1 MEISRSVGQ
10 HGGSTSRLSGSQ
22 GRCQPTRS
30 VSSVGI
36 LSVNSGIVQLA
47 SSVCVLW
54 ASVAICALQGWIGIC
69 LLIAI
74 VATALNLLL
83 FRQTIGYWNS
93 LIILFWFSHAAYGI
107 SGPLSWY
114 LSETSIP
121 FHREINYAEFY
132 IMFYALASMGFTLGC
147 LLVLLKRTCFVAKT
161 PVYPQVPAHAPIW
174 LNSCMPLLGL
184 PAGCGT
190 PLRNRAKRTRHH
202 ATQGAVAL
210 NPRALLWG
218 SIMLGIVGAVFE
230 LYQLRQLDF
239 QKVLEL
245 GKGYYHLSFSQH
257 NLMDFSS
264 SFVLASAALLGF
276 FFATPSLSKSDYFKA
291 FGSWVLVNAPTL
303 LKNLIVGERGIFVFV
318 IFCIIFSAFMFNKIT
333 VLRYRTLLI
342 VLFLYI
348 FSVVLFASRGLSG
361 KLILGL
367 TDWNTFYGIVR
378 ESFLNYSNPAVME
391 FGAVFVNFNVFY
403 ASAEEL
409 PFRFGETYIRGIVST
424 FHLLFHGDR
433 MPTIVEEFNYMFF
446 PESMERGIGLAFSS
460 IIEAYWNF
468 GTFGVFAVYFVVGL
482 VLSIL
487 EQVAYHSRF
496 FLVHLVY
503 VMFIPVVLRFHR
515 THFGLTAWLFPI
527 VFACLTY
534 TCYNILSLLR
544 ARKWK
549 WFE

>member
-161 PVYPQVPAHAPIW
+161 PVYPQFPAHAPIW
-174 LNSCMPLLGL
+174 LNLCMPLLGL

-190 PLRNRAKRTRHH
+190 PLRNRARVYNNQCWLPCQQR
-202 ATQGAVAL
+202 
-210 NPRALLWG
+210 
-218 SIMLGIVGAVFE
+218 
-230 LYQLRQLDF
+230 
-239 QKVLEL
+239 
-245 GKGYYHLSFSQH
+245 
-257 NLMDFSS
+257 
-264 SFVLASAALLGF
+264 
-276 FFATPSLSKSDYFKA
+276 
-291 FGSWVLVNAPTL
+291 
-303 LKNLIVGERGIFVFV
+303 
-318 IFCIIFSAFMFNKIT
+318 
-333 VLRYRTLLI
+333 
-342 VLFLYI
+342 
-348 FSVVLFASRGLSG
+348 
-361 KLILGL
+361 
-367 TDWNTFYGIVR
+367 
-378 ESFLNYSNPAVME
+378 SFLDEPV
-391 FGAVFVNFNVFY
+391 
-403 ASAEEL
+403 
-409 PFRFGETYIRGIVST
+409 P
-424 FHLLFHGDR
+424 
-433 MPTIVEEFNYMFF
+433 
-446 PESMERGIGLAFSS
+446 
-460 IIEAYWNF
+460 
-468 GTFGVFAVYFVVGL
+468 
-482 VLSIL
+482 
-487 EQVAYHSRF
+487 SRA
-496 FLVHLVY
+496 
-503 VMFIPVVLRFHR
+503 
-515 THFGLTAWLFPI
+515 G
-527 VFACLTY
+527 
-534 TCYNILSLLR
+534 
-544 ARKWK
+544 
-549 WFE
+549 